1 MPRSGQFVCTEVDV
15 IEIKKHWHKSQ
26 SYDHWDD
33 ICDWCIDQF
42 GIPTPNEGRWYTQ
55 ATVETMHFYFG
66 KEDDASLFIMK
77 WM

>member
-1 MPRSGQFVCTEVDV
+1 VDV
-15 IEIKKHWHKSQ
+15 IEIKKNWHKNQ
-26 SYDHWDD
+26 SYDHWDN

-42 GIPTPNEGRWYTQ
+42 GIPTPHEGRWYTQ